1 MGIFNNEKKT
11 LEKIK
16 KDIYYSNYEY
26 SSEIYNYDFQ
36 KVLNKIQDEELLCD
50 ILEKISLT
58 DENFQTILPFI
69 INMYFSICVNRNKSE
84 ERKILLK
91 MIILLK

>member
-58 DENFQTILPFI
+58 DENFQTI
-69 INMYFSICVNRNKSE
+69 Y
-84 ERKILLK
+84 
-91 MIILLK
+91 